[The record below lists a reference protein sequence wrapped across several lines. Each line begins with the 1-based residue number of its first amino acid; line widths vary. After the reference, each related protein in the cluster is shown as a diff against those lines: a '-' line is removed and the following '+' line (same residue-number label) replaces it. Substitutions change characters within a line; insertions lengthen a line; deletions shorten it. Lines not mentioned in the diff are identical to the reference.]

1 MTSSMQQSMEFK
13 KYPREQ
19 AVQSLERCF
28 RSRKLLWAVCCFL
41 NSSVF
46 KSVSGGDGLSY
57 EDRSGKPAGKNA
69 KAAKLK
75 GSGRNY
81 QEREPRNHP
90 ERADCKVGSLM
101 PSNKTASLPY
111 IKVLYLLE
119 MLTLS
124 PPEKKT
130 NKQKNPLSCKCSNML
145 DVQNWLRSPFLSSCP
160 LFELFFLL
168 FY

>member
-1 MTSSMQQSMEFK
+1 MQQSMEFK

-124 PPEKKT
+124 PSEKKQT
-130 NKQKNPLSCKCSNML
+130 NKKTLSVVNVVICLTCRT
-145 DVQNWLRSPFLSSCP
+145 D
-160 LFELFFLL
+160 
-168 FY
+168 